1 MSPAYPKPFELGQKG
16 RGEQIKNPTHLLN
29 IITWNNVLN
38 TQSCVSAVK
47 FTKWFYSVV
56 VRSIFSFSRKQR
68 PLILKQTDRG
78 SLAIEAPSSGK
89 KREVGA
95 QIILL
100 HHTACAVS
108 RRDILAIHVTDRGVI
123 LYPPSS
129 INIITCNT
137 LVNTRRC
144 CVPAVN
150 PPQRQIGPQKGRHS

>member
-1 MSPAYPKPFELGQKG
+1 M
-16 RGEQIKNPTHLLN
+16 
-29 IITWNNVLN
+29 
-38 TQSCVSAVK
+38 
-47 FTKWFYSVV
+47 V

-137 LVNTRRC
+137 LVNTAVLCTRRK
-144 CVPAVN
+144 PAATSN
-150 PPQRQIGPQKGRHS
+150 RAAKRTPFIEKGKRTRKRILHNTKSGVVYGKNNMKMLAH